1 MDIYIYISICYYV
14 YIYVCVCSLYSHIC
28 LLMPHES
35 LWLWIKFIKWLVCI
49 PRTHLVGGTQ
59 CPVEGWKHAITFT
72 ACRKKRASCAR
83 VLPPF
88 PSTTCMWPGC
98 DWMWMWSRK
107 EIGDNAC
114 SRYLGV
120 RASLSKWVNDGNI
133 HTGLCGMKYGFYMDY
148 KPLILSG
155 MHIQVVN
162 AV

>member
-1 MDIYIYISICYYV
+1 MYIYISICYYV
-14 YIYVCVCSLYSHIC
+14 YICVCVFIVFPYL
-28 LLMPHES
+28 PVDAP
-35 LWLWIKFIKWLVCI
+35 WIPMIVDIFLKKWLVCI
-49 PRTHLVGGTQ
+49 PRTHLFGGTQ
-59 CPVEGWKHAITFT
+59 CPVDGWKHAITFT

-98 DWMWMWSRK
+98 DWMSMWSRK
-107 EIGDNAC
+107 ETGDHAC

-120 RASLSKWVNDGNI
+120 RASLSKWNDEWTI

-148 KPLILSG
+148 KPLILSV

-162 AV
+162 AL